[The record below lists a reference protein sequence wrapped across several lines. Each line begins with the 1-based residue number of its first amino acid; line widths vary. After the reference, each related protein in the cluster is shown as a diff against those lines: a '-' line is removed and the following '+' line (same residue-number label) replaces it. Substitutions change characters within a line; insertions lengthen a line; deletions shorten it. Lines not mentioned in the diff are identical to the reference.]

1 VVSARRDEHAPG
13 GFFVEQ
19 SAFSHQH
26 SAKPLLNHVASF
38 SAGSRVKHEKLSA
51 EC

>member
-13 GFFVEQ
+13 GFFYLAVNIQQ
-19 SAFSHQH
+19 SAFSQT
-26 SAKPLLNHVASF
+26 VIE
-38 SAGSRVKHEKLSA
+38 SRPFILGEQPREARKA